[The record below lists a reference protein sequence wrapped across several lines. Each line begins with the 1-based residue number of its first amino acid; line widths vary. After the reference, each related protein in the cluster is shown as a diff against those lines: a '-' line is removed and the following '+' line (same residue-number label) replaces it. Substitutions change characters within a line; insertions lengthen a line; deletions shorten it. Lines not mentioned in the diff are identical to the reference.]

1 MSLKDEITQARV
13 KALREKDNLTKTAV
27 GYILA
32 AIKQQE
38 VDTKKEVTDADVIA
52 ILKTLIRQ
60 RKDTIENEKYKDIK
74 ELVEK
79 DSAEIEL
86 LSKYMP
92 TQLSDED
99 VLVII
104 RAGIVE
110 AKSEKP
116 VIAFGD
122 VMKLIKNQLNGKTD
136 MSKVK
141 GLVEKEL
148 G

>member
-38 VDTKKEVTDADVIA
+38 VDTKKEVTDADVIG

-60 RKDTIENEKYKDIK
+60 RKEAIEKYKDIK

-104 RAGIVE
+104 RAGIAE
-110 AKSEKP
+110 ARSEKP

>member
-1 MSLKDEITQARV
+1 MTLKDEITQARI
-13 KALREKDNLTKTAV
+13 KALKEKDNLTKTSV
-27 GYILA
+27 GYILS

-38 VDTKKEVTDADVIA
+38 VDTKKEVTDADVVA

-60 RKDTIENEKYKDIK
+60 RSEAIAKHSDIK
-74 ELVEK
+74 ELVER
-79 DSAEIEL
+79 DSAEIAI

-92 TQLSDED
+92 VQLDDEA
-99 VLVII
+99 VIAII
-104 RAGIVE
+104 REGIAT
-110 AKSEKP
+110 AKAEKD

-122 VMKLIKNQLNGKTD
+122 VMKLIKGQLHGKTD

>member
-1 MSLKDEITQARV
+1 MTLKDEIAQARI
-13 KALREKDNLTKTAV
+13 KALREKDNLTKTVV
-27 GYILA
+27 GYILS

-99 VLVII
+99 VLTII
-104 RAGIVE
+104 RASIVE
-110 AKSEKP
+110 ARTEKP

-122 VMKLIKNQLNGKTD
+122 VMKLIKSQLNGKTD
-136 MSKVK
+136 MSKLK

>member
-1 MSLKDEITQARV
+1 MTLKDEITQARI
-13 KALREKDNLTKTAV
+13 KALKEKDNLTKTSV

-32 AIKQQE
+32 AIKQRE

-52 ILKTLIRQ
+52 IIKTLIRQ
-60 RKDTIENEKYKDIK
+60 RNDAIEEYSNIQ
-74 ELVEK
+74 ELVER
-79 DSAEIEL
+79 DSAEVSI

-92 TQLSDED
+92 SQLDESE
-99 VLVII
+99 VMSII
-104 RAGIVE
+104 QAGIQE
-110 AKSEKP
+110 AKAEKD
-116 VIAFGD
+116 VVAFGD
-122 VMKLIKNQLNGKTD
+122 VMKLIKGKLNGKTD

>member
-1 MSLKDEITQARV
+1 MTLKDEIAQARI

-27 GYILA
+27 GYILS

-38 VDTKKEVTDADVIA
+38 VDTKKEVTDVDVIA

-60 RKDTIENEKYKDIK
+60 RKDSIEKYPDIK

-99 VLVII
+99 VLTII
-104 RAGIVE
+104 RAGI
-110 AKSEKP
+110 ATARAEKD

-122 VMKLIKNQLNGKTD
+122 VMKLIKGQLHGKTD